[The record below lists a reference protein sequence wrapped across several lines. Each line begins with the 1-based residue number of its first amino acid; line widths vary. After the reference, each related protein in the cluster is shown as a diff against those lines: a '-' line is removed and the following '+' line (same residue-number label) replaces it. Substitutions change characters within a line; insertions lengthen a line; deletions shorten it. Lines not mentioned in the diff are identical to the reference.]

1 LSLVVASWILLYGS
15 DQLWIIFINNILYM
29 VVNLVYFN

>member
-15 DQLWIIFINNILYM
+15 DQLWIIFINNILYI
-29 VVNLVYFN
+29 YGS